1 MKPWTF
7 IPAFAL
13 AAAWAGPASA
23 LCIYH
28 GVDNAETSIA
38 QEFKDAR
45 WVVRAHL
52 VSADDHW
59 QDQGDSWSRYRLK
72 VVETFKG
79 SLPRDFTF
87 FTARDSGGFYM
98 EFGTSADQKG
108 DYLLFLVPWQFRRS
122 DPAAARGALWVN
134 YNCGRSTSWDK
145 VSRTDIQTL
154 RSLAR
159 R

>member
-1 MKPWTF
+1 V
-7 IPAFAL
+7 
-13 AAAWAGPASA
+13 PASA

-28 GVDNAETSIA
+28 GVDNARTTIQ

-59 QDQGDSWSRYRLK
+59 EDKGNSWSRYRLK

-79 SLPRDFTF
+79 SLPPDFTF
-87 FTARDSGGFYM
+87 FTERDSGGFYM
-98 EFGTSADQKG
+98 EFGTSADRKG
-108 DYLLFLVPWQFRRS
+108 DYLLFLVPRAFRRG

-134 YNCGRSTSWDK
+134 YSCGQSKAWAK
-145 VSRTDIQTL
+145 VTQAQLQTL

-159 R
+159 RNHPPGW